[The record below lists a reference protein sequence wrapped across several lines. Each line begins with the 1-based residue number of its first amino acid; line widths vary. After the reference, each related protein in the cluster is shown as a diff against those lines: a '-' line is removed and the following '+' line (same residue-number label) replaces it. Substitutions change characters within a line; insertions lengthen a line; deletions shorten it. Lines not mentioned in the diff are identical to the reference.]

1 MAIIWWVWH
10 LRIWNEYIN
19 QQGNLTFFGGDIL
32 KKVRYAI
39 EKVIEVPET
48 EGEKSIWKIKS
59 KKCKDE
65 NGLSYIYVREDDM
78 KENGWNSLFDEM

>member
-48 EGEKSIWKIKS
+48 EGEKSIDNIIN
-59 KKCKDE
+59 KKCKEE
-65 NGLSYIYVREDDM
+65 NG
-78 KENGWNSLFDEM
+78 

>member
-1 MAIIWWVWH
+1 M
-10 LRIWNEYIN
+10 
-19 QQGNLTFFGGDIL
+19 

-48 EGEKSIWKIKS
+48 EGEKSIDNIIN
-59 KKCKDE
+59 KKCKEE

-78 KENGWNSLFDEM
+78 KENG

>member
-48 EGEKSIWKIKS
+48 EGEKSIDNIIN
-59 KKCKDE
+59 KKCKEE

-78 KENGWNSLFDEM
+78 KENGWNRLFDEM

>member
-1 MAIIWWVWH
+1 MV
-10 LRIWNEYIN
+10 LKS
-19 QQGNLTFFGGDIL
+19 QVNLTFLGGDIL

-48 EGEKSIWKIKS
+48 EGEKSIDNIIN
-59 KKCKDE
+59 KKCKEE

>member
-48 EGEKSIWKIKS
+48 EGEKSIDNIIN
-59 KKCKDE
+59 KKCKEE

>member
-48 EGEKSIWKIKS
+48 EWEKSIDNIIN
-59 KKCKDE
+59 KKCKEE